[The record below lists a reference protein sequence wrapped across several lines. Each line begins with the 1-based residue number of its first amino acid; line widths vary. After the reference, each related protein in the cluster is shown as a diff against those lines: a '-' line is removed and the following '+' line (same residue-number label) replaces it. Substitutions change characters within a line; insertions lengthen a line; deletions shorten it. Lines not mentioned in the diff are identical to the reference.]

1 MSKTYRSKEQW
12 IELFQAHKESGLT
25 AAAFCRQQGINA
37 KYFSK
42 RQKDF
47 GFRSSTKNEFIQ
59 VKVDKPLYRTVMS
72 LNTGHGQIE
81 FNTWPDPDY
90 VHQLLKVLR

>member
-25 AAAFCRQQGINA
+25 AAEFCRQQGINDR
-37 KYFSK
+37 YFSQ
-42 RQKDF
+42 RQKDL
-47 GFRSSTKNEFIQ
+47 GFRNPTKNNFVQ
-59 VKVDKPLYRTVMS
+59 VKIDKPVYRTVMS

-90 VHQLLKVLR
+90 VHQLLKALR